1 MVQTEREYAEAL
13 FSVALEENSAEE
25 YLEAL
30 LTLRKVIGENP
41 EYIEFL
47 ASPAIPMSERAVA
60 IDEAFGSMPEYV
72 VSFIKL
78 LCENSKAR
86 NLFGC
91 INEYERLCSVFSNKA
106 NAVVYSAVE
115 LNDAQKKALA
125 EKLLKLTE
133 KTVEVSYIIDESLI
147 GGIKIEVD
155 GKTID
160 GSVKN
165 RLSEMKDVM
174 NS

>member
-1 MVQTEREYAEAL
+1 MIQTEREYAEAL

-30 LTLRKVIGENP
+30 LTVRQVIGENP

-78 LCENSKAR
+78 LCENS
-86 NLFGC
+86 
-91 INEYERLCSVFSNKA
+91 
-106 NAVVYSAVE
+106 
-115 LNDAQKKALA
+115 
-125 EKLLKLTE
+125 
-133 KTVEVSYIIDESLI
+133 
-147 GGIKIEVD
+147 
-155 GKTID
+155 
-160 GSVKN
+160 
-165 RLSEMKDVM
+165 
-174 NS
+174 